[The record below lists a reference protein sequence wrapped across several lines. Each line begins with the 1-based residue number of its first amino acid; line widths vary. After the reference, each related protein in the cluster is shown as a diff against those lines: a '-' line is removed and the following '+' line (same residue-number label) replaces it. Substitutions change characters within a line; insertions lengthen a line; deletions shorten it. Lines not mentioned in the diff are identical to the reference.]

1 MSLFDRTKKSA
12 EKEKAADEV
21 LAVPLPKKLWGV
33 YPTPPDHLTDA
44 MVHANTSASIM
55 APKTTRELVIRIEVV
70 SNGYVVHKHA
80 NPYMVSDTAVC
91 KTLEDVHAEVTRA
104 ITDKQLELN
113 K

>member
-1 MSLFDRTKKSA
+1 MSLFDRTKRA
-12 EKEKAADEV
+12 EEKEKAALD
-21 LAVPLPKKLWGV
+21 AIIDTLPNKPWGV
-33 YPTPPDHLTDA
+33 HLTPPDHLTDA
-44 MVHANTSASIM
+44 MVHASIM